1 MTKGQK
7 AKIIESMLFEFFPS
21 PIVPLKHSDPF
32 TLLIAVL
39 LSAQCT
45 DERVNQVTPEL
56 FAKAPTPKNMAA
68 LSPEEVA
75 TIIRS
80 CGLYRQK
87 SKAIV
92 SLSKMLIENFNSIVP
107 NNLNDLKSLPG
118 VGHKTASVVMVQ
130 AFSTPAFPV
139 DTHIHR
145 LAKRWG
151 LSKASSVKETE
162 KDLKELFPKDKWGL
176 IHLQIIYYAR
186 KFCTA
191 RGHEEKRC
199 PICAKLKELKIDPK
213 TAP

>member
-162 KDLKELFPKDKWGL
+162 KDLK
-176 IHLQIIYYAR
+176 
-186 KFCTA
+186 
-191 RGHEEKRC
+191 
-199 PICAKLKELKIDPK
+199 
-213 TAP
+213 